1 MLSTHRELN
10 LIGVKE
16 FEENEDMYKIV
27 DFLNKN
33 LKEEGYIFGLT
44 KKENKNTISIYKTEK
59 YSLDVTRITSKIE

>member
-33 LKEEGYIFGLT
+33 LKEEGFIFGLT
-44 KKENKNTISIYKTEK
+44 KKESKNTISIYKTEK